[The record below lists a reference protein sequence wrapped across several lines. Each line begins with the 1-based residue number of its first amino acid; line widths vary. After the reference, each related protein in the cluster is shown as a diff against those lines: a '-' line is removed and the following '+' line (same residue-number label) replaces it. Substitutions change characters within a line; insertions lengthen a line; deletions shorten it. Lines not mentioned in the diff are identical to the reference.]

1 MLYANKLYIM
11 HEFMGEETFNRSKCK
26 AKYKSLI
33 IKNMRQFNI
42 FEQVLT
48 QKISEL
54 EKSAPK
60 REEKRLSLA
69 LLHIFDGISTEGN
82 QIEQL
87 MKATKGRCQK
97 EIQQMVVKEI
107 IRAADG
113 DLWSQDFVQNT
124 NAEQN
129 VFCYIGSHWMK
140 ISSPQWKQ
148 FVRDSAVRCGVPESL
163 TMDPIFMKKL
173 QDTLSYNVF
182 KDRQAENH
190 DNEVWLNLRNGTL
203 VMKEDGTSELRPH
216 RKEDLLFYELHYAY
230 DPKADCPEFRNFIN
244 RVLPDEQVQ
253 RLVKE
258 FIAYMFMRDHRYE
271 KILWL
276 VGEGQNGK
284 STLLI
289 VLEALLGSENVSNL
303 SLDQLTN
310 DQIMRSSFEH
320 KLANFSSETGRDINV
335 SVMKRICSGEA
346 VTVEQKYVN
355 PREIRDYGKVVV
367 ATNEC
372 PRPEN
377 TSAFFRRIII
387 LPFQTVITDEE
398 KDVLLADKL
407 KKELPGI
414 LNWALEALPAL
425 IERGAF
431 TTCEISER
439 ALEEYRMA
447 SDSVSLFN
455 HEMLEQADVCTDGKT
470 LFISY
475 QVFCRDSGLNPVGK
489 TTFYKRLDRLTHS
502 GEKKGRCQYFKLKVV
517 S

>member
-1 MLYANKLYIM
+1 MEKEILIDHLY
-11 HEFMGEETFNRSKCK
+11 
-26 AKYKSLI
+26 
-33 IKNMRQFNI
+33 QD
-42 FEQVLT
+42 LT
-48 QKISEL
+48 QKISEM
-54 EKSAPK
+54 ESSAPK

-69 LLHIFDGISTEGN
+69 FLHIFDGISTEGN

-87 MKATKGRCQK
+87 MKATKGRCQN
-97 EIQQMVVKEI
+97 EIRQMVVKEV

-113 DLWSQDFVQNT
+113 NLWSQDFVQNT

-140 ISSPQWKQ
+140 IPSPQWKE
-148 FVRDSAVRCGVPESL
+148 FVRDCAVRCGVPDSL
-163 TMDPIFMKKL
+163 TMEPVFMKKL
-173 QDTLSYNVF
+173 QDALSYNVF

-203 VMKEDGTSELRPH
+203 VVKEDGTPELRPH
-216 RKEDLLFYELHYAY
+216 RKEDLFFYELHYCY
-230 DPKADCPEFRNFIN
+230 DPKAICPMFDKFKTK
-244 RVLPDEQVQ
+244 VLPNEQAQ
-253 RLVKE
+253 LLVRE
-258 FIAYMFMRDHRYE
+258 FIGYMFMPDHRYE
-271 KILWL
+271 KMLWL

-289 VLEALLGSENVSNL
+289 VLEALLGAENISNL

-310 DQIMRSSFEH
+310 DQIMRSVFEH

-335 SVMKRICSGEA
+335 SVMKRICSGET

-414 LNWALEALPAL
+414 LNWVLEALPGL
-425 IERGAF
+425 IKRGTF
-431 TTCEISER
+431 TTCESSEQ
-439 ALEEYRMA
+439 ALEEYRIA

-455 HEMLEQADVCTDGKT
+455 HEMLERTDFCTDGKT

-475 QVFCRDSGLNPVGK
+475 QGFCRDSGLNPVGK

-502 GEKKGRCQYFKLKVV
+502 GEKKGRCQYFKLKVI